1 MRHKLLPL
9 VQVLLAILTVF
20 TATVH
25 ATDLRGRIDGLNPYT
40 QTMGPLPGVRVA
52 LFVNQSGTFV
62 LVRQA
67 VSGSDGMYYV
77 TGVRPGQ
84 YVLQLAGINYPL
96 EVGAAPSQDIP
107 IIRR

>member
-1 MRHKLLPL
+1 MRYKLL
-9 VQVLLAILTVF
+9 VQILLAILMVS
-20 TATVH
+20 AAMVR

-52 LFVNQSGTFV
+52 LFVSQNDAFA

-67 VSGSDGMYYV
+67 VSGSDGMYYFA
-77 TGVRPGQ
+77 GVSPGQ
-84 YVLQLAGINYPL
+84 YVVQIAGVNYPI
-96 EVGAAPSQDIP
+96 EVRPVLTQDIP

>member
-1 MRHKLLPL
+1 MHYRPLLPI
-9 VQVLLAILTVF
+9 LLAIFLVS
-20 TATVH
+20 TATVR

-52 LFVNQSGTFV
+52 LFVNQNSTFA

-67 VSGSDGMYYV
+67 VSGSDGMYYL

-84 YVLQLAGINYPL
+84 YVLQLAGVNYPL
-96 EVGAAPSQDIP
+96 EVGLGPTQDIP
-107 IIRR
+107 IISR

>member
-1 MRHKLLPL
+1 MRYKLLL
-9 VQVLLAILTVF
+9 QVLLTILIVSA
-20 TATVH
+20 ATMR

-52 LFVNQSGTFV
+52 LFVNQDGTFA

-67 VSGSDGMYYV
+67 VSGSDGIYYF

-84 YVLQLAGINYPL
+84 YVLQLAGVNYPL
-96 EVGAAPSQDIP
+96 EVGALPTQDIP

>member
-1 MRHKLLPL
+1 MRYKPLL
-9 VQVLLAILTVF
+9 QVLLTILIVSA
-20 TATVH
+20 ATVR

-52 LFVNQSGTFV
+52 LFVNQNGTFA

-67 VSGSDGMYYV
+67 VSGSDGFYYFA
-77 TGVRPGQ
+77 GVHPGQ
-84 YVLQLAGINYPL
+84 YVLQLAGVNYPL
-96 EVGAAPSQDIP
+96 EVGLGPTQDIP